1 MAHLLNFPNLQS
13 IYNQQ
18 MDLMLDSSGLTTKC
32 ELNFGV
38 SKKNICPNCIFD
50 PGLKKSSNK
59 YKDGGPLEFVIG
71 TICPY
76 CNGTGYFGETSSETV
91 YFAIIADQKKWI
103 NPPINVAIPDG
114 SIQAICKNI
123 YLDSIKRCKD
133 MTVIYS
139 DSTTNPSFTLFT
151 APVLVGLGDNN
162 YIMTL
167 WKTI

>member
-1 MAHLLNFPNLQS
+1 MIYPDFANFQS
-13 IYNQQ
+13 IYNRQ
-18 MDLMLDSSGLTTKC
+18 MDMVLASTGLTTKC

-59 YKDGGPLEFVIG
+59 YKTGGPINFTLG

-76 CNGTGYFGETSSETV
+76 CNGIGYYGETDIETI
-91 YFAIIADQKKWI
+91 YLAIIADQKKWI
-103 NPPINVAIPDG
+103 NPPTNIAIPDG
-114 SIQAICKNI
+114 SIQAIGKKI
-123 YLDSIKRCKD
+123 YLSDINRCKD

-139 DSTTNPSFTLFT
+139 TTTTNPTFTLLT

-162 YIMTL
+162 YIMTM
-167 WKTI
+167 WKNV